1 MGCDASSDDRIP
13 LCTLCTRQLRGPEES
28 GNVEKPFNCALCFGV
43 LDEKFA
49 DEVVAEAKKIYESS
63 GYDSKSFLLAIN
75 MPVTAILRESL
86 YELVHRD
93 SSSNGTLSMVPF
105 KLRIVNAYLERIR
118 GATGLSPSLNSDL
131 ILTLTFMNDEF
142 NKSDVD
148 YLVKEFPDDFQIS
161 RKRLRFANMDD
172 TLLSMYTKVRIAGLI
187 HKLNREYA
195 LSYKMASP
203 STSCHYTISFERS
216 PLFIAGRY
224 CKFSRNMSQ
233 SPWSA
238 STDMKKI
245 IGHSV
250 SEKVGAPFVTET
262 GCDVARFIAS
272 GREDIDVRML
282 GNGRPFVLELI
293 NPKRIF
299 PFQRNNL
306 KTTLKRLEDSINKN
320 LDVKVLPGLK
330 QITSD
335 QASLIKNGQDERR
348 KLYTGY
354 CCSTRK
360 LDDLALE
367 KLHHKAPIEVIQKT
381 PVRVLKRRPLLERR
395 RMIFFIAALKLDDYH
410 FLIRMET
417 QAGTYVKEFVHGDFG
432 RTRPSLAD
440 LLGVECGEVDIL
452 ELDVEGVDME
462 WPPK

>member
-49 DEVVAEAKKIYESS
+49 DEVVAEKIYESS

-172 TLLSMYTKVRIAGLI
+172 TLLSMYTKVRIADY
-187 HKLNREYA
+187 R
-195 LSYKMASP
+195 SYKMASP

-335 QASLIKNGQDERR
+335 QASLIKNERR

-360 LDDLALE
+360 LDDLALK

>member
-1 MGCDASSDDRIP
+1 MRCDTSCDSCIP
-13 LCTLCTRQLRGPEES
+13 LCTVCTRQLRGPEES
-28 GNVEKPFNCALCFGV
+28 GNVKEPFNCALCFGV

-49 DEVVAEAKKIYESS
+49 DEVVAEVKKIYGSS
-63 GYDSKSFLLAIN
+63 GYDSKSFQLAIN
-75 MPVTAILRESL
+75 MPVTAILREVL
-86 YELVHRD
+86 YEFACQNIPSD
-93 SSSNGTLSMVPF
+93 GTLSTVPF

-118 GATGLSPSLNSDL
+118 NATGLAPSLNSDL
-131 ILTLTFMNDEF
+131 ILTLTFVNDEF

-148 YLVKEFPDDFQIS
+148 YLVKEFPSDFQIS
-161 RKRLRFANMDD
+161 RKRLRYASMDD
-172 TLLSMYTKVRIAGLI
+172 TLLSMYTKVRIADLT
-187 HKLNREYA
+187 HKMNRENA
-195 LSYKMASP
+195 LIYKMESP
-203 STSCHYTISFERS
+203 STSCNYTISFERN

-238 STDMKKI
+238 SADMRKI

-250 SEKVGAPFVTET
+250 SEKVGAPFITET
-262 GCDVARFIAS
+262 GCDVARFVAS

-282 GNGRPFVLELI
+282 GNGRPFVLQLI
-293 NPKRIF
+293 NPKKVFSFKRY
-299 PFQRNNL
+299 NL
-306 KTTLKRLEDSINKN
+306 TTTLKRLEDAINKN

-335 QASLIKNGQDERR
+335 QASLIKNVQDERR

-354 CCSTRK
+354 CYSRRE
-360 LDDLALE
+360 LDELTLE
-367 KLHHKAPIEVIQKT
+367 ELRNKAPIEVIQKT

-395 RMIFFIAALKLDDYH
+395 RMIFLIEPMKLDDYH
-410 FLIRMET
+410 FLVRMET

>member
-1 MGCDASSDDRIP
+1 MIRNHSYLQSICLLQRFF
-13 LCTLCTRQLRGPEES
+13 
-28 GNVEKPFNCALCFGV
+28 GNHYMN
-43 LDEKFA
+43 
-49 DEVVAEAKKIYESS
+49 
-63 GYDSKSFLLAIN
+63 
-75 MPVTAILRESL
+75 SL
-86 YELVHRD
+86 IEIHHHL
-93 SSSNGTLSMVPF
+93 
-105 KLRIVNAYLERIR
+105 
-118 GATGLSPSLNSDL
+118 ATGLSPSLNSDL
-131 ILTLTFMNDEF
+131 TLTFTFVNNEF

-148 YLVKEFPDDFQIS
+148 YLMKEFPSDFQIS
-161 RKRLRFANMDD
+161 RKRLRYASVDD
-172 TLLSMYTKVRIAGLI
+172 TLLSMYTKVRVANVT
-187 HKLNREYA
+187 HKLSRDYA
-195 LSYKMASP
+195 LTYKMASP
-203 STSCHYTISFERS
+203 STPCYYTVSFERS

-238 STDMKKI
+238 STNIRKI
-245 IGHSV
+245 TGHSV
-250 SEKVGAPFVTET
+250 SEKFEAPFIKET
-262 GCDVARFIAS
+262 GCDVARFVAS

-282 GNGRPFVLELI
+282 GNGRPFVLQLI

-299 PFQRNNL
+299 SFQRHNL
-306 KTTLKRLEDSINKN
+306 KTTLKRMEDSINKS
-320 LDVKVLPGLK
+320 LDVKVVPGLK

-354 CCSTRK
+354 CYSTRK
-360 LDDLALE
+360 IDDFALKE
-367 KLHHKAPIEVIQKT
+367 LYHKAPIEVIQKT

-410 FLIRMET
+410 FLVRMET

-440 LLGVECGEVDIL
+440 LLGVECGKVDIL

>member
-13 LCTLCTRQLRGPEES
+13 LCAVCTRQLRGSEEN
-28 GNVEKPFNCALCFGV
+28 GNVEEPFNCALCFGV

-49 DEVVAEAKKIYESS
+49 DEVVKKIYKSN

-75 MPVTAILRESL
+75 IPVTAILREAL
-86 YELVHRD
+86 YELAYRNT
-93 SSSNGTLSMVPF
+93 SSDGTLSAVPF
-105 KLRIVNAYLERIR
+105 KLRIVNTYLERIHN
-118 GATGLSPSLNSDL
+118 ATGLSPSLNSDL
-131 ILTLTFMNDEF
+131 ILTLTFVSDEF

-148 YLVKEFPDDFQIS
+148 YLMKEFPSDFQIS
-161 RKRLRFANMDD
+161 RKRLRYASVDD
-172 TLLSMYTKVRIAGLI
+172 TLLSMYTKVRIAGLT
-187 HKLNREYA
+187 HKLSREYA
-195 LSYKMASP
+195 LIYKMTSP
-203 STSCHYTISFERS
+203 STTCHYTISFERS

-224 CKFSRNMSQ
+224 CKFSRNLSQ

-238 STDMKKI
+238 SADMRKI

-250 SEKVGAPFVTET
+250 SEKVGAPFVMET
-262 GCDVARFIAS
+262 GCDVARFVAS

-282 GNGRPFVLELI
+282 GNGRPFVLQLI
-293 NPKRIF
+293 NPKKVF
-299 PFQRNNL
+299 SFQRYNL

-320 LDVKVLPGLK
+320 RDVKVLPGLK

-335 QASLIKNGQDERR
+335 QVSLIKNGQEQRR

-354 CCSTRK
+354 CYSTRK
-360 LDDLALE
+360 LDDLALKE
-367 KLHHKAPIEVIQKT
+367 LHHKAPIEMIQKT

-395 RMIFFIAALKLDDYH
+395 RTIFFIAALKLDDYH

-440 LLGVECGEVDIL
+440 LLGIECGEVDIL